1 VACGLHRQDMGA
13 SADEEERAMQAG
25 WGGVSW
31 SAFRGLVTLGILL
44 LPGGLVLLGLLAIV
58 LRRFRPEPS
67 TPSVSTVFE

>member
-1 VACGLHRQDMGA
+1 
-13 SADEEERAMQAG
+13 MQAG